1 MQVIT
6 TDLKKID
13 VAGGDVY
20 HLIRADSVGY
30 KSFGEVYISFVKP
43 GVNKGWKLHKRMTLN
58 LVVPVGCVDFKFELR
73 DGSMSKISVGE
84 SNYQRITVEPGTW
97 FCFEN
102 NGSNEAMVIN
112 FSDILH
118 EDSEVIK
125 RS

>member
-43 GVNKGWKLHKRMTLN
+43 GINKGWKLHKRMTLN
-58 LVVPVGCVDFKFELR
+58 LIVPE
-73 DGSMSKISVGE
+73 
-84 SNYQRITVEPGTW
+84 TW